1 MSNNNDNKRSTLF
14 GASILVLTAFIWGLA
29 FVAQR
34 YGVGYIDSV
43 SISGLRYVIATGVLG
58 LTVLV
63 TDLVNKYRGKTVS
76 KFTKDTLIGGVAC
89 GVVLFVSTLVQQI
102 GLESTTSGKAG
113 FITTLYIV
121 MVPIINL
128 ISRKRTSL
136 RKCIAVLVAMFGF
149 TAMCAGDTLTISR
162 GDGLVFYSA
171 ITFGFHIVFVDM
183 YCTNTDP
190 TKLTFIQFLTCAVLG
205 VPTMA
210 INGFPTG
217 AEIQAAILPVL
228 YIGIMSSGIA
238 YTLQAVGQKRV
249 GPSSATLIMSLESVV
264 ALVGGMI
271 ILHEKVTVPEFVGC
285 LLVLVSVF
293 ASRVRFGSRFLK
305 LRNSK
310 YFVN

>member
-14 GASILVLTAFIWGLA
+14 GASILVLTAFIWGFA

-34 YGVGYIDSV
+34 YGAGYIDSV

-76 KFTKDTLIGGVAC
+76 KFTKDTLIGGVVC

-171 ITFGFHIVFVDM
+171 ISFGFHIVFVDM

-190 TKLTFIQFLTCAVLG
+190 SKFTFIQFLTCAVIG

-285 LLVLVSVF
+285 ILVLVSVF
-293 ASRVRFGSRFLK
+293 ASRVRFGSKFLK